1 MTKLE
6 KLYSIIENSK
16 DVGVKLP
23 KDVLQQV
30 EELEEGIIKDEIL
43 PALSRDIAPRLEPIR
58 RELVLVV
65 EYHPGEP
72 ISVALSRKVKISDIS
87 EAKLMQPD
95 PQAEH
100 REGAEHTKPVV
111 NKAAGTVL
119 RVTFPKG
126 PVIAEPSA
134 RKTFVK
140 CIEHIGLQRVRGL
153 GLTLCKVPLVSNTQD
168 KKYNISQF
176 PVEDGLYV
184 MTHSSTKQ
192 KAQILEKIS
201 DQLHLGLRVEIV

>member
-16 DVGVKLP
+16 DVGVKLG
-23 KDVLQQV
+23 KDVLEQV

-43 PALSRDIAPRLEPIR
+43 PALSKDIAPRLEPIR

-153 GLTLCKVPLVSNTQD
+153 GLTLRKVPLVSNTQD

-201 DQLHLGLRVEIV
+201 DQLHLGLKVEIV

>member
-16 DVGVKLP
+16 DVGVKLG
-23 KDVLQQV
+23 KDVLEQV

-43 PALSRDIAPRLEPIR
+43 PALSDDIAPRLEPIKR
-58 RELVLVV
+58 DLVLVV

-95 PQAEH
+95 PPVEH
-100 REGAEHTKPVV
+100 RECGEHTKPVV
-111 NKAAGTVL
+111 NRASGTVL

-134 RKTFVK
+134 RKTFVN

-201 DQLHLGLRVEIV
+201 DQLHLGLKVEII

>member
-16 DVGVKLP
+16 AVGVKLT

-95 PQAEH
+95 PPVVH

-111 NKAAGTVL
+111 NRAAGTML

-140 CIEHIGLQRVRGL
+140 CIEHIGLQRVRKL

-168 KKYNISQF
+168 WKYNSAQI

-184 MTHSSTKQ
+184 MTHSNTKQ

-201 DQLHLGLRVEIV
+201 DQLHLGLKVEII

>member
-16 DVGVKLP
+16 DVGVKLT

-43 PALSRDIAPRLEPIR
+43 PALSKDIAPRLEPIKR
-58 RELVLVV
+58 DLVLVV
-65 EYHPGEP
+65 EYHHGEP

-95 PQAEH
+95 PQVEH

-111 NKAAGTVL
+111 NRAAGTVL

-201 DQLHLGLRVEIV
+201 DQLHLGLKVEIV

>member
-16 DVGVKLP
+16 DVGVKLG
-23 KDVLQQV
+23 KDVLEQV

-43 PALSRDIAPRLEPIR
+43 PALSHDIEPRLNPIKR
-58 RELVLVV
+58 DLVLVV

-95 PQAEH
+95 PPVEH

-111 NKAAGTVL
+111 NRAAGTVL

-140 CIEHIGLQRVRGL
+140 CIEHIGLQRVRKL

-168 KKYNISQF
+168 WKYNSAQI

-184 MTHSSTKQ
+184 MTHSNTKQ

-201 DQLHLGLRVEIV
+201 DQLHLGLKVEIV

>member
-16 DVGVKLP
+16 AVGVKLT

-95 PQAEH
+95 PPVEH

-111 NKAAGTVL
+111 NRAAGTML

-140 CIEHIGLQRVRGL
+140 CIEHIGLQRVRKL

-168 KKYNISQF
+168 WKYNSAQI

-184 MTHSSTKQ
+184 MTHSNTKQ

-201 DQLHLGLRVEIV
+201 DQLHLGLKVEII

>member
-16 DVGVKLP
+16 DVGVKLG
-23 KDVLQQV
+23 KDVLEQV

-43 PALSRDIAPRLEPIR
+43 PALSKDIAPRLEPIKR
-58 RELVLVV
+58 DLVLVV

-95 PQAEH
+95 PPVEH

-111 NKAAGTVL
+111 NRAAGTML
-119 RVTFPKG
+119 RVTFPDG
-126 PVIAEPSA
+126 TMIAEPSGT
-134 RKTFVK
+134 RTFVK

-168 KKYNISQF
+168 WKYNSAQI

-184 MTHSSTKQ
+184 MTHSNTKQ

-201 DQLHLGLRVEIV
+201 DQLHLGLKVEII

>member
-16 DVGVKLP
+16 DVGVKLG

-43 PALSRDIAPRLEPIR
+43 PALSKDIAPRLEPIKR
-58 RELVLVV
+58 DLVLVV
-65 EYHPGEP
+65 EYHHGEP

-95 PQAEH
+95 PPVEH
-100 REGAEHTKPVV
+100 
-111 NKAAGTVL
+111 KAGGKKSVPIVRTGRTGLV
-119 RVTFPKG
+119 VTFPDGNVVADMPAKT
-126 PVIAEPSA
+126 VFAETIKRIGTMKV
-134 RKTFVK
+134 RK
-140 CIEHIGLQRVRGL
+140 L
-153 GLTLCKVPLVSNTQD
+153 GLTLCKVPLVSNTLD
-168 KKYNISQF
+168 KKYSNAQE
-176 PVEDGLYV
+176 PVGGGFYV
-184 MTHSSTKQ
+184 MTHSNTKQ

-201 DQLHLGLRVEIV
+201 DQLHLGLKVEII

>member
-16 DVGVKLP
+16 DVGVKLT

-95 PQAEH
+95 PPVEH

-111 NKAAGTVL
+111 NRAAGTVL

-140 CIEHIGLQRVRGL
+140 CIEHIGLQRVRKL

-168 KKYNISQF
+168 WKYNSAQI

-184 MTHSSTKQ
+184 MTHSNTKQ
-192 KAQILEKIS
+192 KAQILENIS
-201 DQLHLGLRVEIV
+201 DQLHLGLKVEIV